1 MAESIDTGIPEGITT
16 VNCNLVEEA
25 ERKTEKMYKETWF
38 LSQEEAEAKLKE
50 MEEKDG
56 R

>member
-1 MAESIDTGIPEGITT
+1 MAESIGTGIPEGITT

-38 LSQEEAEAKLKE
+38 LTRAEAEAKLKE
-50 MEEKDG
+50 MEGSHE
-56 R
+56 